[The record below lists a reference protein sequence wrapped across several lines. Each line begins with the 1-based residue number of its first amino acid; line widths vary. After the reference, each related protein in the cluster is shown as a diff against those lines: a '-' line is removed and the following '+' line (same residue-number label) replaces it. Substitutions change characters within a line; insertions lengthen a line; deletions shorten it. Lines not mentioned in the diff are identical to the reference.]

1 MARNPFLQGVSMI
14 RSITRSVS
22 ILALTLA
29 PLAAF
34 AGTPVDVKVEGMHC
48 GACVKMV
55 NDELAKLEGVEKD
68 SIKVALEGNH
78 ATLTLKKDDPK
89 TREAVEAAVKK
100 AGYKVAKIE
109 ILGDKKASKVN

>member
-1 MARNPFLQGVSMI
+1 MI
-14 RSITRSVS
+14 RSITRTFS
-22 ILALTLA
+22 IFALVLS

-34 AGTPVDVKVEGMHC
+34 AGTNVDVKVEGMHC

-55 NDELAKLEGVEKD
+55 NDELAKLDGIEKD
-68 SIKVALEGNH
+68 SINVMLEGTH

-89 TREAVEAAVKK
+89 TREAVAAAVKK

-109 ILGDKKASKVN
+109 VLGDKKSSKVN